1 VVQHIRGLTLGMKR
15 FKFISIFI
23 CEYLFTII
31 VGAVRILRDA
41 EEDDN
46 ADSDCEMLP
55 NKSADFSK
63 TTYTN
68 ADLQSLDSKA

>member
-1 VVQHIRGLTLGMKR
+1 M
-15 FKFISIFI
+15 IS
-23 CEYLFTII
+23 EYLFTII

-55 NKSADFSK
+55 NKSAD
-63 TTYTN
+63 
-68 ADLQSLDSKA
+68 LQSLDSKA